1 MRKYIN
7 IALQG
12 GGSHGAYA
20 WGVLDR
26 LLEDGRLQVDGMCGT
41 SAGAMNASVFAYGYF
56 KGRED
61 GARAA
66 LETFWRKVSQA
77 GAFYSPVH
85 ASGIKGLPGGEWLLQ
100 ATYAVFEA
108 TTRAFSPYQFNP
120 FNMNPLRDVLAECVD
135 FDAINDS
142 NSVKLFIC
150 ATRVRDGKPRIF
162 RNDEV
167 TVDAVLASACLPY
180 LFQAVE
186 IDGEAY
192 WDGGYIGNPALYPL
206 IYETESLDVLI
217 VHVNPMVRN
226 EVPKRA
232 YEIMNRINEVSF
244 NSSLVREMRAI
255 AFVQKLVADGWLKD
269 EHADRLKLL
278 YIHAIRSDAELCG
291 YGVQT
296 KLRTD
301 WAFLTELRDLGRAQA
316 ERWLAENYDAV
327 GNRQTVDIRAEYL

>member
-1 MRKYIN
+1 MTKRIN
-7 IALQG
+7 LALQG

-20 WGVLDR
+20 WGVLDK
-26 LLEDGRLQVDGMCGT
+26 LLEDGRLMVDGMCGT
-41 SAGAMNASVFAYGYF
+41 SAGAMNASVYAYGYF
-56 KGRED
+56 KGQAD

-66 LETFWRKVSQA
+66 LEKFWRRISEV
-77 GAFYSPVH
+77 GAIYSPLH
-85 ASGIKGLPGGEWLLQ
+85 ANTIKGLPGVEWLQQ
-100 ATYAVFEA
+100 ASYSAFDA
-108 TTRAFSPYQFNP
+108 MTRTFSPYQLNP
-120 FNMNPLRDVLAECVD
+120 FNMNPLRDVLEESVD

-150 ATRVRDGKPRIF
+150 ATSVRDGKPRIF

-167 TVDAVLASACLPY
+167 TVDSVLASACLPY

-186 IDGEAY
+186 IGGEAY

-206 IYETESLDVLI
+206 IYETETLDVLI
-217 VHVNPMVRN
+217 IHVNPIVRI

-232 YEIMNRINEVSF
+232 DEIMNRINEISF

-269 EHADRLKLL
+269 EHAERLKVL
-278 YIHAIRSDAELCG
+278 YIHAIRSDAELCR

-301 WAFLTELRDLGRAQA
+301 WEFLTELRDLGRAQA
-316 ERWLAENYDAV
+316 ARWLEENYDAV
-327 GNRQTVDIRAEYL
+327 GNRQTVDIRTDYL